1 MKKFFK
7 LLTIFVLFII
17 TFAPVVFADGIY
29 NYKITSAN
37 FDVSNSVIVLTSPD
51 TIDGVITDSIKLVK
65 MENPTRAYFDI
76 NSAVLTLP
84 KQDWTFSTGGIKQV
98 KINQF
103 STDPNVVRV
112 VIYYDDDFDIS
123 KVKFAR
129 INNNIIIKFK
139 QPQLDSEYFQN
150 IYRDDHASA
159 SDFYEYLTVKMPA
172 PEPTQGDS
180 IVEQIQDAFNTTMQ
194 VASQQ
199 ISPEN
204 LFIKKELTLNSKYYL
219 NKITPKPNSVLISG
233 FGAMTI
239 EKPMILQNPS
249 RLVYDIP
256 NAVVRNDLR
265 NNEYK
270 INETDSVKVGQFEA
284 NKARIVITTNDVNKY
299 IPIFSSDN
307 QSILI
312 ANYEKVEPQSL
323 MTNTCVNTSFY
334 YEKVND
340 LTSSMIMSFDK
351 PIVTGVDRT
360 DSGLTLYIYN
370 VTAFDLDAFNA
381 KYGNTIFAG
390 TKITKLAP
398 LGVKIDIPIERDAIT
413 YAFEGSDSKTLKV
426 KIKQA
431 KKEKTVITRPSSNNK
446 KASRLI
452 VIDPGH
458 GGEDCGAI
466 RDNIMEKDIVLDI
479 AKRVEKLLLKKG
491 YGVAMT
497 RTKDETVSLKE
508 RVDFSEARKP
518 DIFVSIHVNSSVK
531 PEITGIETHYYRQE
545 SLNLA
550 QTIHAAM
557 ASNIKSK
564 DRGLFKSKFYV
575 INHTTAPAVLL
586 EIGFISNTNEREQL
600 VSDKRKQATAEAI
613 VEGVENYFKQH

>member
-1 MKKFFK
+1 MKKIINLFI
-7 LLTIFVLFII
+7 LFVLFLM
-17 TFAPVVFADGIY
+17 TFAPRAFADGVY
-29 NYKITSAN
+29 NFKITSAN

-51 TIDGVITDSIKLVK
+51 TIDGDITDSIKLVE
-65 MENPTRAYFDI
+65 MENPKRAYFDI
-76 NSAVLTLP
+76 NSAVLTVP

-103 STDPNVVRV
+103 TTNPNVVRV

-139 QPQLDSEYFQN
+139 QPQLDSTYFQN
-150 IYRDDHASA
+150 IYRDEHASA
-159 SDFYEYLTVKMPA
+159 SDFYEYLTVKIPA
-172 PEPTQGDS
+172 PEPTPGEN
-180 IVEQIQDAFNTTMQ
+180 IMEQIHDAFNTTMQ

-199 ISPEN
+199 IPPEN

-256 NAVVRNDLR
+256 NAVVRNELR
-265 NNEYK
+265 NVEHK
-270 INETDSVKVGQFEA
+270 INETDTVKVGQFEA
-284 NKARIVITTNDVNKY
+284 NKARIVITTNDVKKY

-312 ANYEKVEPQSL
+312 TNYEKVEPQSIVDSAAAS
-323 MTNTCVNTSFY
+323 TNFY
-334 YEKVND
+334 YEKID
-340 LTSSMIMSFDK
+340 ALTSSMIMSFDN
-351 PIVTGVDRT
+351 PVILGVDRT
-360 DSGLTLYIYN
+360 TAGLTLYIYN
-370 VTAFDLDAFNA
+370 NTEFDSEAFNA
-381 KYGNTIFAG
+381 KYANTIFG
-390 TKITKLAP
+390 KTTITKLSP
-398 LGVKIDIPIERDAIT
+398 LG
-413 YAFEGSDSKTLKV
+413 SDCKTVKV

-431 KKEKTVITRPSSNNK
+431 KKEKPVITRPSSNNK

-479 AKRVEKLLLKKG
+479 SKRVEKLLLHKG

-497 RTKDETVSLKE
+497 RTDDSTVSLQK
-508 RVDFSEARKP
+508 RVEFSEARKP

-550 QTIHAAM
+550 QTIHASM
-557 ASNIKSK
+557 ASNIKSN

-586 EIGFISNTNEREQL
+586 EIGFISNDNERDLL

>member
-1 MKKFFK
+1 MKRFFK
-7 LLTIFVLFII
+7 FLIIFVLFLI
-17 TFAPVVFADGIY
+17 TFAPLAIADGVY

-51 TIDGVITDSIKLVK
+51 TIDGVITDSIKLVE
-65 MENPTRAYFDI
+65 MDNPKRAYFDI
-76 NSAVLTLP
+76 NSAVLTIP

-103 STDPNVVRV
+103 TTEPNVVRV

-129 INNNIIIKFK
+129 INNNLIIKFK
-139 QPQLDSEYFQN
+139 KPQLDSTYFQN
-150 IYRDDHASA
+150 VYRDDHSSS

-172 PEPTQGDS
+172 PEPTPGEN
-180 IVEQIQDAFNTTMQ
+180 IVEQIHDAFNTTMQ
-194 VASQQ
+194 VATQQ
-199 ISPEN
+199 IPPEN

-219 NKITPKPNSVLISG
+219 NKITPKPNSILISG

-239 EKPMILQNPS
+239 EKPMVLKNPS

-256 NAVVRNDLR
+256 NAVVRNELR
-265 NNEYK
+265 NVEHK
-270 INETDSVKVGQFEA
+270 INETDTVKVGQFEA
-284 NKARIVITTNDVNKY
+284 NKARIVITTNDVTKY

-312 ANYEKVEPQSL
+312 ANYEKVEPQSI
-323 MTNTCVNTSFY
+323 MTNTTANTNFY
-334 YEKVND
+334 YEKID
-340 LTSSMIMSFDK
+340 AQTSSMIMSFNN
-351 PIVTGVDRT
+351 PVVMGVDRT
-360 DSGLTLYIYN
+360 AAGLTLYLYN
-370 VTAFDLDAFNA
+370 NNQFDTNAFNA
-381 KYGNTIFAG
+381 KYGNTIFG
-390 TKITKLAP
+390 HTTITKLAP
-398 LGVKIDIPIERDAIT
+398 LGVRIDIPVEKDAIT
-413 YAFEGSDSKTLKV
+413 YAYEGSDSKTIKV

-431 KKEKTVITRPSSNNK
+431 KKEKTVITRPTSNNK

-466 RDNIMEKDIVLDI
+466 RDDIMEKDIVLDI
-479 AKRVEKLLLKKG
+479 SKRVEKLLRNKG

-497 RTKDETVSLKE
+497 RTDDSTVSLQK
-508 RVDFSEARKP
+508 RVEFSEARKP

-550 QTIHAAM
+550 QTIHASM
-557 ASNIKSK
+557 ASNIKSN

-575 INHTTAPAVLL
+575 INHTTAPAILL
-586 EIGFISNTNEREQL
+586 EIGFISNTNERDQL